1 MRDELKSILAKFLK
15 ITESEIN
22 NDTIIDSSV
31 VRGSVLFHR
40 MISRVNNLYNIEII
54 NYSSIK
60 TYKDL
65 ISEIDNLLIEK

>member
-1 MRDELKSILAKFLK
+1 MKDELKSILAKFLK

-40 MISRVNNLYNIEII
+40 MISRVNDLYNIEII

-65 ISEIDNLLIEK
+65 VSEIDNLLIEK

>member
-1 MRDELKSILAKFLK
+1 MKDEVKSILAKFLK

-40 MISRVNNLYNIEII
+40 MISRINDLYNIEII
-54 NYSSIK
+54 NYSSIN

-65 ISEIDNLLIEK
+65 ISEIDNLLIQE

>member
-65 ISEIDNLLIEK
+65 ISEIDNLLN